1 MPSLSLV
8 PVSVSLRKRGFVHDP
23 KAKFMTSPWVMPDNT
38 QQALKLEADKKFN
51 KRVDHVV
58 DVLTKFV
65 AIASQKFLYNKFYKA
80 GMAKLYKQQSQSG
93 RKWLAGERCWG
104 DIMYDEDMRVAAI
117 RKAYVD
123 KLVAMTDEEFYEY
136 NGKVFA
142 EHRQY
147 RQNIGPWL
155 EFMQTIK
162 AKRAEARAN
171 LANQKQIWHE
181 VSVTRKPAAPV
192 QRRTQNRGAFSALAE
207 SDDE

>member
-1 MPSLSLV
+1 
-8 PVSVSLRKRGFVHDP
+8 
-23 KAKFMTSPWVMPDNT
+23 
-38 QQALKLEADKKFN
+38 
-51 KRVDHVV
+51 
-58 DVLTKFV
+58 
-65 AIASQKFLYNKFYKA
+65 
-80 GMAKLYKQQSQSG
+80 
-93 RKWLAGERCWG
+93 
-104 DIMYDEDMRVAAI
+104 
-117 RKAYVD
+117 
-123 KLVAMTDEEFYEY
+123 MTDEEFYEY